1 MEKTFYKNL
10 KFFLKDLIIVFPE
23 DDEAI
28 QMVTTSINLAIID
41 DDDNAIIK
49 KFYESMS
56 PLENLILT
64 KNNQIFQTDPNE
76 YWPPS
81 SYESKL
87 FVKIN
92 ANWETFSS
100 HNKNTLWEYIQ
111 VLYMLSKQIT
121 NKM

>member
-1 MEKTFYKNL
+1 MEKNFYKNL